1 MGKMNDAE
9 IVKIIQG
16 YRRESLG
23 YESSELSNERAAA
36 LDHYHG
42 RPYGNEE
49 EGRSQIVSKD
59 LAEAVDWAMPAIMRV
74 FTQSGALGEFEP
86 VGPEDEDAAKQE
98 TDYLNRV
105 IMQDNPGWLIL
116 HDVFKDTLLLKN
128 GYCKHYWH
136 ETETVKTE
144 EYSGLLIHEVS
155 HIMQQ
160 LQQDG
165 AEVEIVGQEE
175 KIVTLPDQMG
185 NPVTVP
191 AFDVK
196 IKIKRKNAKV
206 VIEAVPTEEVRIS
219 RSCRG
224 SLQDAAFVEHVTKK
238 TRSDLIEM
246 GMPRSFV
253 DTLPSHNEKDNN
265 SEVIARDS
273 VSDESSSYGASFND
287 SAMDE
292 IEFCEAYIRIDY
304 DGDGVA
310 ELRKIVTVANKIPPG
325 EEWNEEIEAVPMTG
339 FVCKRMPHRHV
350 GESLDDDIADLQE
363 IKTVLI
369 RQLFDNIYL
378 TNNNQWLVNERVN
391 LQDFMQSLPGGV
403 KRVEGLEPVTGS
415 VEPVITAPIVQQI
428 LPVVDYVDGIKESRT
443 GISKAMTGLDPDVLQ
458 NTTKGAFMENM
469 AKASQKVEMLTRMLA
484 ETGVKELVLNVH
496 GLLLRHQDKP
506 RMVKLHGKYVS
517 VNPAEWRE
525 RNDLVVK
532 VGLGNGTED
541 EKRQRLMMMKDL
553 QGGIASIGLVGPN
566 QAYALYT
573 DLAENLGFER
583 PEKYVMSPG
592 SEEHRQM
599 MQQQQQ
605 GQPDPL
611 SAAERVKG
619 EFMMQKAQMEV
630 QFKGQL
636 AQMQEQYKREIE
648 MLNMQMENEKK
659 SRDQQL
665 EIMKMHQD
673 AAEARAERA
682 SREAIESAKLEMQ
695 AFLAGMNTDIGKPG
709 IGAGLQEGL

>member
-1 MGKMNDAE
+1 MQDSE
-9 IVKIIQG
+9 IIKIIQSH
-16 YRRESLG
+16 RRESLG
-23 YESSELSNERAAA
+23 YESSELSNERSVA

-98 TDYLNRV
+98 TDYVNRV

-128 GYCKHYWH
+128 GYAKHYWH
-136 ETETVKTE
+136 ETETVRHE
-144 EYSGLLIHEVS
+144 EYSGLLIGEVER
-155 HIMQQ
+155 ILQQ

-175 KIVTLPDQMG
+175 TIITLPDQAGMPF
-185 NPVTVP
+185 PVP
-191 AFDVK
+191 SFDIKLK
-196 IKIKRKNAKV
+196 ITRKNAAV
-206 VIEAVPTEEVRIS
+206 RIEAVPTEEVRVS
-219 RSCRG
+219 RTCRG
-224 SLQDAAFVEHVTKK
+224 SLQEASFVEHVTRK

-246 GMPRSFV
+246 GMSRSFV
-253 DTLPSHNEKDNN
+253 DTVPSFNERDNN
-265 SEVIARDS
+265 SEVLARDS
-273 VSDESSSYGASFND
+273 VSDESNSIGSSFND
-287 SAMDE
+287 RSMDE
-292 IEFCEAYIRIDY
+292 VEFCEAYIRIDY
-304 DGDGVA
+304 DDDGVA
-310 ELRKIVTVANKIPPG
+310 ELRKIVTVGNKIPPG

-339 FVCKRMPHRHV
+339 FVSKRMPHRHV
-350 GESLDDDIADLQE
+350 GESLDDDLADLQE
-363 IKTVLI
+363 IKTVLL

-391 LQDFMQSLPGGV
+391 LADFMQSLPGGV
-403 KRVEGLEPVTGS
+403 KRVEGLDPVSGA

-428 LPVVDYVDGIKESRT
+428 LPVVDYIDGIKESRT

-458 NTTKGAFMENM
+458 NTTKGAFLENM

-506 RMVKLHGKYVS
+506 RLVKLHGRYVS

-525 RNDLVVK
+525 RNDLIVK

-541 EKRQRLMMMKDL
+541 EKRNRLMMMKDL
-553 QGGIASIGLVGPN
+553 QGGIASLGLVGPN
-566 QAYALYT
+566 QAYALFT
-573 DLAENLGFER
+573 DFAENLGFDR
-583 PEKYVMSPG
+583 PEKYVMAPG
-592 SEEHRQM
+592 SQEHQQS
-599 MQQQQQ
+599 MQQQQH

-619 EFMMQKAQMEV
+619 EFMMQKAQMDV

-636 AQMQEQYKREIE
+636 AQMQEQHKREIE
-648 MLNMQMENEKK
+648 MLKMQMDNEKK

-665 EIMKMHQD
+665 EIMRMNNE
-673 AAEARAERA
+673 AEKARQERV
-682 SREAIESAKLEMQ
+682 SRESIEAAKLEMQ
-695 AFLAGMNTDIGKPG
+695 AFLAGFNRDIGQPG
-709 IGAGLQEGL
+709 FGAGLGDGL